1 MNKTTPKAVLQLQQH
16 DIILAHILDPDNSP
30 LPANLIDQFN
40 RVVSAAKM
48 LDSYHP
54 SAVIP
59 RLLAKY
65 NISQTTARKDI
76 KLAQELFKS
85 KHTFDWDYWQQWQ
98 IKDLVDTIRT
108 CKNLNKQ
115 KERIAAHKA
124 LREVIGEKTIG
135 EEDPRRMEKNVFFIQ
150 LNNNQKTINIPLE
163 KLRGLN
169 RNDIQTV
176 IEVLDAPEYT
186 DDEITKMLDS

>member
-1 MNKTTPKAVLQLQQH
+1 MAKLTKAALALQEH
-16 DIILAHILDPDNSP
+16 ETILAHILDPDNSP
-30 LPANLIDQFN
+30 LPATLAAQFN

-48 LDSYHP
+48 LDTYHP

-98 IKDLVDTIRT
+98 IKDLVETIRT
-108 CKNLNKQ
+108 CKLLNKQ

-124 LREVIGEKTIG
+124 LREIIGDKTVG
-135 EEDPRRMEKNVFFIQ
+135 EEDPRRMEKNVFYIQ
-150 LNNNQKTINIPLE
+150 LNNNSKTINVPLE

-169 RNDIQTV
+169 KDDIQTV
-176 IEVLDAPEYT
+176 IEVLDTPEYT
-186 DDEITKMLDS
+186 DDEITKMLES

>member
-1 MNKTTPKAVLQLQQH
+1 MAKLTKAALELQNHELIQ
-16 DIILAHILDPDNSP
+16 AHILDPDNSP
-30 LPANLIDQFN
+30 LPVELVEQYN

-48 LDSYHP
+48 LDTYHP

-65 NISQTTARKDI
+65 RVSPTTARKDVM
-76 KLAQELFKS
+76 LAQELFKS

-108 CKNLNKQ
+108 CKLYNKQ

-124 LREVIGEKTIG
+124 LREIIGDKTVG
-135 EEDPRRMEKNVFFIQ
+135 EEDPRRMEKNVFYIQ
-150 LNNNQKTINIPLE
+150 LNNNTKTINIPLD

-169 RNDIQTV
+169 KDDIQTV
-176 IEVLDAPEYT
+176 IEVLDSPDYS